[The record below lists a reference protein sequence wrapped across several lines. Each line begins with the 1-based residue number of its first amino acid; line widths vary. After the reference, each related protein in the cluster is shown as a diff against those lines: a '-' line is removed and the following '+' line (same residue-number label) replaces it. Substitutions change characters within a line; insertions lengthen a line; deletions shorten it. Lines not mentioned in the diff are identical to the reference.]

1 MVVPLLIYTGAF
13 SLVLLLPVGSNT
25 KGCPPVETR
34 RRVEGVVEGL
44 APYVCTLYCSLTIVC
59 ACWAARGSILMPNRG
74 LGLVCLYASPS
85 PRRGRGA
92 VQHSL

>member
-13 SLVLLLPVGSNT
+13 RRPEILVLAAGVLVLAV
-25 KGCPPVETR
+25 CR
-34 RRVEGVVEGL
+34 RSSRAAASPGRWRCRGL

-74 LGLVCLYASPS
+74 P
-85 PRRGRGA
+85 
-92 VQHSL
+92 

>member
-1 MVVPLLIYTGAF
+1 MVVFLYSGAF
-13 SLVLLLPVGSNT
+13 RRATGVLVLADGAHT

-44 APYVCTLYCSLTIVC
+44 AYVCTLYCSLTIVC

-74 LGLVCLYASPS
+74 CQKPLVCLD
-85 PRRGRGA
+85 R
-92 VQHSL
+92 